1 MDAHHM
7 NGVLRGSTTKLAT
20 GAQFLRAR
28 IGEHWTPACAKTRQ
42 DDG

>member
-1 MDAHHM
+1 M

-20 GAQFLRAR
+20 GAQFIGAC
-28 IGEHWTPACAKTRQ
+28 IGEHRNPTCAKTRQ